1 MCQNRQALIFCQ
13 LSHRS
18 TVPTMEGYYHV
29 TMLSVPTVLPCHRFD
44 SVIIPQYFC
53 SIPSQGR
60 PPNSPKEHRSK
71 EHRSDKETVPTLI
84 PRYRE
89 IILTIPSCE
98 SGIMPVRNYSERD
111 IILTMISFWQ
121 DVARV
126 WKQGGLNKNHSKD
139 MIPPVCQQF
148 QSDNRS
154 NVPTVSKYG
163 GLNTHVNHPRC
174 HRRGFSPMEY
184 SIL

>member
-29 TMLSVPTVLPCHRFD
+29 TMLSVPTVLPCHRSD

-60 PPNSPKEHRSK
+60 PPNSPKKHRFK

-98 SGIMPVRNYSERD
+98 SGIMPVQNYSERD
-111 IILTMISFWQ
+111 IMLTRCGEGM
-121 DVARV
+121 
-126 WKQGGLNKNHSKD
+126 KTGGLEQK
-139 MIPPVCQQF
+139 PF
-148 QSDNRS
+148 QRYDTPSVS
-154 NVPTVSKYG
+154 TVPK
-163 GLNTHVNHPRC
+163 
-174 HRRGFSPMEY
+174 
-184 SIL
+184 